1 MKILSL
7 QKKPDRS
14 LHGKLTTFLLATLV
28 ALSACS
34 GNNNTSSTPIP
45 LPNGQAGS
53 LITSN
58 GNLADCFASTT
69 ATSLNATFPC
79 STAAGTTGVTALNTF
94 VSSSAPGIVVGASN
108 GVVSVV
114 NSVYSSS
121 PNVVSCPALH
131 SSSSISSISAVAVAG
146 TNIFAAVGNTLYE
159 FYTGAS
165 TCTSTST
172 YTSTPIG
179 SGGSIAINGLGVAPN
194 GTLFGVTNSGSYF
207 SIANASTV
215 QSLSTSSLAT
225 PPNTPLTPLPNYPVS
240 GPNINGMAIDPNGLV
255 FFADA
260 STNTPNNGGQ
270 ITIYHVS
277 NSNGNT
283 ISPNN
288 VQSYSGNNNGV
299 AMSDPIGI
307 AVSETTVTNS
317 NYCSTAPCDYI
328 YLLNIGNSIQQYV
341 MPVPN
346 PINGGV
352 SINPFNLPYTGCE
365 MTNPAAI
372 SSFPSLTSSPF
383 STQSQK
389 GPFVFLG
396 NQSLSNLE
404 SCMGA
409 SSTNGYGNNVVSYG
423 ITGQP

>member
-14 LHGKLTTFLLATLV
+14 LHGKITTFLLVTLV
-28 ALSACS
+28 TLSACS

-58 GNLADCFASTT
+58 GNPADCFATTTTSGLTLCSGSTT
-69 ATSLNATFPC
+69 SANGSN
-79 STAAGTTGVTALNTF
+79 GVTALNTF
-94 VSSSAPGIVVGASN
+94 VSSSVPGIVVGTSN

-114 NSVYSSS
+114 NNVNSTSTTPIECTTSSS
-121 PNVVSCPALH
+121 PT
-131 SSSSISSISAVAVAG
+131 SSISAVAGVPTTSG
-146 TNIFAAVGNTLYE
+146 TNIIFAASGSVLYG
-159 FYTGAS
+159 FTQSSSCSAFANNATIS
-165 TCTSTST
+165 
-172 YTSTPIG
+172 
-179 SGGSIAINGLGVAPN
+179 SGTITGLGIYNNV
-194 GTLFGVTNSGSYF
+194 LFGVTNNGSYF
-207 SIANASTV
+207 SIAGANTLSSFPTV
-215 QSLSTSSLAT
+215 FTTQ
-225 PPNTPLTPLPNYPVS
+225 LTTLPNYPVS

-277 NSNGNT
+277 SNGNT
-283 ISPNN
+283 LSPNN

-317 NYCSTAPCDYI
+317 NYCSAAPCDYI

-365 MTNPAAI
+365 MTDPAAI
-372 SSFPSLTSSPF
+372 SSFPSLNSSPF
-383 STQSQK
+383 SSQSQN

-396 NQSLSNLE
+396 NKSPSSLGP
-404 SCMGA
+404 CGGA
-409 SSTNGYGNNVVSYG
+409 STYGNNVVSYG
-423 ITGQP
+423 IIGQ

>member
-58 GNLADCFASTT
+58 GNLADCFATT
-69 ATSLNATFPC
+69 TTSGLSLCTTTS
-79 STAAGTTGVTALNTF
+79 STAAGTNGGVTALNTF
-94 VSSSAPGIVVGASN
+94 VSASSAPGIVVGTSN

-114 NSVYSSS
+114 NSVYSS
-121 PNVVSCPALH
+121 PAPVVSCTNTL
-131 SSSSISSISAVAVAG
+131 SSAISAVAVAG

-159 FYTGAS
+159 FSGG
-165 TCTSTST
+165 TSSSSCSSSPS
-172 YTSTPIG
+172 STPIG
-179 SGGSIAINGLGVAPN
+179 SGPITGLGVDTTS
-194 GTLFGVTNSGSYF
+194 GTLFGVTNAGSYF
-207 SIANASTV
+207 SIASASTV
-215 QSLSTSSLAT
+215 TNLSTSSIK
-225 PPNTPLTPLPNYPVS
+225 LTPLPNYPIS
-240 GPNINGMAIDPNGLV
+240 LPTDIKGMAIDPNGLV
-255 FFADA
+255 FFAD
-260 STNTPNNGGQ
+260 SSSNTPNNGGQ

-277 NSNGNT
+277 STGT
-283 ISPNN
+283 TLSSNN

-299 AMSDPIGI
+299 AMSNPIGI
-307 AVSETTVTNS
+307 AVSETNVTNP

-328 YLLNIGNSIQQYV
+328 YLLSIGNSIQQYV

-365 MTNPAAI
+365 MTDPAAI
-372 SSFPSLTSSPF
+372 SSFPSLNSSPF
-383 STQSQK
+383 SSQSQN

-396 NQSLSNLE
+396 NKSPSSLGP
-404 SCMGA
+404 CGGA
-409 SSTNGYGNNVVSYG
+409 STYGNNVVSYG
-423 ITGQP
+423 IIGQ

>member
-45 LPNGQAGS
+45 LRNGQAGS

-58 GNLADCFASTT
+58 GNLADCFATT
-69 ATSLNATFPC
+69 NGSALTLCTSASSPPNG
-79 STAAGTTGVTALNTF
+79 SNGVTALNTF
-94 VSSSAPGIVVGASN
+94 VSASSAPGIVVGTSN

-114 NSVYSSS
+114 NSVYSSPTSIGCTTS
-121 PNVVSCPALH
+121 PT
-131 SSSSISSISAVAVAG
+131 SSISAVAGVPTTTRG
-146 TNIFAAVGNTLYE
+146 NNNIFAASGSVLYG
-159 FYTGAS
+159 FTQSSSCSAF
-165 TCTSTST
+165 TSNATITIS
-172 YTSTPIG
+172 
-179 SGGSIAINGLGVAPN
+179 SGTITGLGIYNNV
-194 GTLFGVTNSGSYF
+194 LFGVTNNGSYF
-207 SIANASTV
+207 SIAGANT
-215 QSLSTSSLAT
+215 LSGLTSFT
-225 PPNTPLTPLPNYPVS
+225 TPLTPLPNYPVS
-240 GPNINGMAIDPNGLV
+240 GPSINGMAIDPNGLV

-260 STNTPNNGGQ
+260 STNTANNGGQ

-277 NSNGNT
+277 SSNGNT
-283 ISPNN
+283 LSPNN

-365 MTNPAAI
+365 MTDPVALT
-372 SSFPSLTSSPF
+372 SFPNLYNESPNQ
-383 STQSQK
+383 TA
-389 GPFVFLG
+389 PFVFLG
-396 NQSLSNLE
+396 NKATSNLE
-404 SCMGA
+404 SCAGSGTYA
-409 SSTNGYGNNVVSYG
+409 YGNNVVSYG

>member
-58 GNLADCFASTT
+58 GNPADCFATTTTSGLSLCST
-69 ATSLNATFPC
+69 SS
-79 STAAGTTGVTALNTF
+79 STAAGTNGGVTALNTF
-94 VSSSAPGIVVGASN
+94 VSASSVPGVVVGASN

-121 PNVVSCPALH
+121 PTVVSCPALP

-215 QSLSTSSLAT
+215 TNLSTSSLA
-225 PPNTPLTPLPNYPVS
+225 TPLTPLPNYPVS
-240 GPNINGMAIDPNGLV
+240 GPSINGMAIDPNGLV

-260 STNTPNNGGQ
+260 STNTANNGGQ

-277 NSNGNT
+277 SSNGNT
-283 ISPNN
+283 LSPNN

-365 MTNPAAI
+365 MTDPAVI

-396 NQSLSNLE
+396 NTTPSGLE
-404 SCMGA
+404 SCLNA
-409 SSTNGYGNNVVSYG
+409 STYGNNVVSYG
-423 ITGQP
+423 IIGQ